1 MEPIKT
7 GPAVPLTV
15 EQLQAVEAFRVKYAA
30 RRQLR
35 RLGCADWVEAL
46 QLAWHQGWDA
56 SEPSGGH
63 LRTLRNTPA
72 AMRYLMQFLLPLTSK
87 QRQKMRLSWD
97 A

>member
-7 GPAVPLTV
+7 TPAAPLTV
-15 EQLQAVEAFRVKYAA
+15 EQLQAVEAFRVKYSD

-56 SEPSGGH
+56 SEASGGH
-63 LRTLRNTPA
+63 LRTLRNTPE
-72 AMRYLMQFLLPLTSK
+72 AMRYLMGFLQHLSPKERQRLTLAPL
-87 QRQKMRLSWD
+87 
-97 A
+97 